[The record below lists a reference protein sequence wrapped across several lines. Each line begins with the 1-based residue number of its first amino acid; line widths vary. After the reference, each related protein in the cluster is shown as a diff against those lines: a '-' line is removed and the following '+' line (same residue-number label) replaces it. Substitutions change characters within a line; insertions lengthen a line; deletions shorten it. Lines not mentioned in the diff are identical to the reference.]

1 LGTHEILQKIREVM
15 SLYLWV
21 NILAISV
28 PLIASFDRRIQLHK
42 KWKFIIPAILLS
54 MIPYII
60 WDVIFT
66 RHAFWGFNPEYLLG
80 IDILDLPLEEWLFFI
95 AIPYACI
102 FTHYTLTKLYPNFR
116 LGTLAVRSITIVL
129 LVEFVILGIIFYD
142 KWYTLIDVIFA
153 FVILGVVYKFAA
165 PLLRSFY
172 LTFIVILIPFFM
184 VNGILTG
191 TGITDEVVWYNE
203 AQFIGVRFGT
213 IPAEDTIYAFSMI
226 LLNLLLVEV
235 LGGKRIKMN

>member
-1 LGTHEILQKIREVM
+1 MGTHEILQKIREVM

-142 KWYTLIDVIFA
+142 KW
-153 FVILGVVYKFAA
+153 KESS
-165 PLLRSFY
+165 P
-172 LTFIVILIPFFM
+172 
-184 VNGILTG
+184 
-191 TGITDEVVWYNE
+191 
-203 AQFIGVRFGT
+203 
-213 IPAEDTIYAFSMI
+213 
-226 LLNLLLVEV
+226 
-235 LGGKRIKMN
+235 KC